1 VIWRFAGR
9 ILASLLA
16 DQSSRQADAIAYF
29 HAPILSGTKRQRL
42 EQYFD
47 FSSTQTPDLD
57 NNGIILKWRRS
68 SGFAA

>member
-1 VIWRFAGR
+1 
-9 ILASLLA
+9 
-16 DQSSRQADAIAYF
+16 
-29 HAPILSGTKRQRL
+29 L